1 MSCGRVTDP
10 KVAVPWGSELSVMQP
25 VCALYSCFAQSQMD
39 PFDSLM
45 NHRETHLSLLLDYE
59 RGQLK
64 VTRSGVT
71 VTWCHMLRN
80 SASMASQMGQSLSW
94 GALQ

>member
-1 MSCGRVTDP
+1 M
-10 KVAVPWGSELSVMQP
+10 PWGSELSVMQP
-25 VCALYSCFAQSQMD
+25 VWALYSCFAQSQMD

-45 NHRETHLSLLLDYE
+45 NHRETHLSLLLGDYE

-64 VTRSGVT
+64 VTRSGFT

-80 SASMASQMGQSLSW
+80 SASMASQMGQSLGW
-94 GALQ
+94 GVLQ